1 MTEAKFDQYAQTYD
15 ALHNE
20 SITASGES
28 LEYFSA
34 YKRAC
39 LERLGAP
46 LKEPLL
52 DYGCGIGN
60 VTGALAET
68 FEQVHGF
75 DPSRE
80 SLRVA
85 RENVPRAVF
94 HEDFAEVPD
103 AHYAS
108 AVVSCVLHHVPHA
121 EHAALLGRLREKLK
135 PGGRVFV
142 FEHNPLNP
150 LTRRVVAACP
160 FDDDAVLLYPW
171 YAKRLLK
178 DAGFRDVRLEYIVFF
193 PRALAFMRPLEP
205 RLGWL
210 PAGAQMLVV
219 GER

>member
-1 MTEAKFDQYAQTYD
+1 MSEAKFDQYARSYD
-15 ALHNE
+15 SLHNE

-34 YKRAC
+34 YKREC

-46 LKEPLL
+46 VNEPLL

-60 VTGALAET
+60 VTGALTET
-68 FEQVHGF
+68 YRQVHGF
-75 DPSRE
+75 DPSSE

-85 RENVPRAVF
+85 RENVPRATF
-94 HEDFAEVPD
+94 HDDFTTLPD
-103 AHYAS
+103 AHYSS

-121 EHAALLGRLREKLK
+121 EHASLLGRLREKLK

-160 FDDDAVLLYPW
+160 FDDDAVLLYPR

-178 DAGFRDVRLEYIVFF
+178 DAGFRDVKLEYIVFF
-193 PRALAFMRPLEP
+193 PRALAFLRPLEP

-210 PAGAQMLVV
+210 PAGAQMLIV